1 MTQWWHA
8 DKMYPRDF
16 AVGRRPERLVRKHAI
31 RLVAV
36 SHYFSTTP
44 SGPDRRREIDVAL
57 RGRRVR
63 LETAAGVF
71 SGDRL
76 DPGTTVLLDTLDD
89 PPATGTLLDLGCGW
103 GPIAIAMALAS
114 PGARVLAVDV
124 NERALA
130 LTADNAARL
139 GLENVQTYL
148 PEELLATEPD
158 LRVDELWSNPPI
170 RIGKASLHEI
180 LRTWLPRL
188 APGARAQLVVQRNLG
203 SDSLQRWIA
212 AELDR
217 DVTRLTSVNG
227 FRVLTVH

>member
-1 MTQWWHA
+1 M
-8 DKMYPRDF
+8 
-16 AVGRRPERLVRKHAI
+16 
-31 RLVAV
+31 

>member
-1 MTQWWHA
+1 M
-8 DKMYPRDF
+8 
-16 AVGRRPERLVRKHAI
+16 
-31 RLVAV
+31 

-76 DPGTTVLLDTLDD
+76 DPGTTVLLDTVDD

-170 RIGKASLHEI
+170 RIGKAALHEI

-188 APGARAQLVVQRNLG
+188 TPGARAQLVVQRNLG

>member
-1 MTQWWHA
+1 MA
-8 DKMYPRDF
+8 RNR
-16 AVGRRPERLVRKHAI
+16 AV

-44 SGPDRRREIDVAL
+44 SGPDRRREIDVAI
-57 RGRRVR
+57 RGRQVR

-76 DPGTTVLLDTLDD
+76 DPGTTVLLDTVDD
-89 PPATGTLLDLGCGW
+89 PPATGVLLDLGCGW

-124 NERALA
+124 NSRALA

-139 GLENVQTYL
+139 GLTNVETYL

-170 RIGKASLHEI
+170 RIGKAALHEI
-180 LRTWLPRL
+180 LQTWLPRL

-227 FRVLTVH
+227 FRILTVR

>member
-1 MTQWWHA
+1 
-8 DKMYPRDF
+8 
-16 AVGRRPERLVRKHAI
+16 
-31 RLVAV
+31 V

-44 SGPDRRREIDVAL
+44 SGPDRRREIDVAI

-76 DPGTTVLLDTLDD
+76 DPGTTVLLDTVDD

-103 GPIAIAMALAS
+103 GPVAIAMALAS

-124 NERALA
+124 NSRALA

-139 GLENVQTYL
+139 GLENVETYL

-158 LRVDELWSNPPI
+158 LRLDELWSNPPI
-170 RIGKASLHEI
+170 RVGKAALHEI
-180 LRTWLPRL
+180 LQTWLPRL

-227 FRVLTVH
+227 FRVLTVR

>member
-1 MTQWWHA
+1 M
-8 DKMYPRDF
+8 
-16 AVGRRPERLVRKHAI
+16 
-31 RLVAV
+31 
-36 SHYFSTTP
+36 SHYFSVTP
-44 SGPDRRREIDVAL
+44 SGPERRREIEVPI
-57 RGRRVR
+57 RGHRVR

-76 DPGTTVLLDTLDD
+76 DPGTTVLLDAVED

-114 PGARVLAVDV
+114 PEARVLAVDV

-130 LTADNAARL
+130 LTADNATRL
-139 GLENVQTYL
+139 GLTNVETHL
-148 PEELLATEPD
+148 PEDLLAAEPD
-158 LRVDELWSNPPI
+158 LRLDALWSNPPI
-170 RIGKASLHEI
+170 RIGKAALHEI

-188 APGARAQLVVQRNLG
+188 TPGARAQLVVQRNLG

-212 AELDR
+212 AELGR

-227 FRVLTVH
+227 FRVLTVR